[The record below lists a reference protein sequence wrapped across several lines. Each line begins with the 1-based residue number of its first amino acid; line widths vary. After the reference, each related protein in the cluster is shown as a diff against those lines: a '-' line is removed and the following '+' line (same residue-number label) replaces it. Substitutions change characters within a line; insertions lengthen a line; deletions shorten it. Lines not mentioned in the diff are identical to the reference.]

1 MANKLNFFRGEYSKF
16 LELVENQQ
24 IVATNLYFTV
34 PDATPKENDKKS
46 SSFCVFHGTNLLA
59 SATHEA
65 DLNKVIGDVSA
76 LTERIN
82 NISSELATYTMSAIT
97 VDDKNVKE
105 AYQLIKTVGE
115 TSEAVGDTI
124 KVYNDSALNNV
135 ELISKTEN
143 KKQTQFLKFTY
154 TLADGSSKEVEF
166 DVSSLLVQSE
176 FKNGLLVNENGEVSV
191 KLGEN
196 ITNSEG
202 VVISKNFLT
211 FEGNVDGEKALAVR
225 SMDTDALVLHQP
237 LTVAGL
243 SGSFG
248 AGNYENGDE
257 IPSGTSI
264 YTILENIL
272 CKESY
277 PTTTAITNSNA
288 SVSMKDLTLTLD
300 KSGDQEV
307 GTLVKL
313 TTGKTNGVTVTKTD
327 PKISGMVYGFSVE
340 AGKKQQFSNDMISAS
355 THTSISSNTYTISA
369 TINNGFTADTTTNV
383 KTTPTTV
390 SGESSASLAETTLG
404 CVSEGSNKITIN
416 ATGATYSYS
425 GDAVTFVHSGNTYD
439 TFYFCSN
446 LKKTDANHKLSRT
459 ATSGLSNT
467 PTKSANTTITGKY
480 KYFMGGSQ
488 LQDPKDLTSD
498 AIRGLVKNGWV
509 TKDGTTSIGTWQ
521 SPGYSVVIACPS
533 KYKLATIT
541 DSMGNSYL
549 GKFSKTATIAVKTG
563 AINTNY
569 TVYMYPLENNDKMD
583 FKNITLTKA

>member
-34 PDATPKENDKKS
+34 PDATPKEDDKKS

-82 NISSELATYTMSAIT
+82 NISSELATYTISAIT

-115 TSEAVGDTI
+115 TSEGVGEVI
-124 KVYNDSALNNV
+124 KVYNDSALNDVKLVN
-135 ELISKTEN
+135 SGKT
-143 KKQTQFLKFTY
+143 QYLSFTY

-191 KLGEN
+191 KLGADST
-196 ITNSEG
+196 TN
-202 VVISKNFLT
+202 KNFLT
-211 FEGNVDGEKALAVR
+211 FEGSVDGEKALAVR
-225 SMDTDALVLHQP
+225 SMDTDCTVTTQKII
-237 LTVAGL
+237 VAGGPL
-243 SGSFG
+243 DSTSLRNILPKDADGNAYISGGTNVQSLLMSLFTKVNWPAPTLTEG
-248 AGNYENGDE
+248 K
-257 IPSGTSI
+257 ISTSI
-264 YTILENIL
+264 GAPSYTLKNG
-272 CKESY
+272 
-277 PTTTAITNSNA
+277 TTGVANNS
-288 SVSMKDLTLTLD
+288 TI
-300 KSGDQEV
+300 EV
-307 GTLVKL
+307 GTDLTMSEATLSTVSSSTTARTFGEFTYGYSSASSFTDISTANT
-313 TTGKTNGVTVTKTD
+313 TTGKS
-327 PKISGMVYGFSVE
+327 ISV
-340 AGKKQQFSNDMISAS
+340 SA
-355 THTSISSNTYTISA
+355 TSITVNSSNYTMSS
-369 TINNGFTADTTTNV
+369 TFTGFTQTG
-383 KTTPTTV
+383 KTATASQTASAVTL
-390 SGESSASLAETTLG
+390 SSCT
-404 CVSEGSNKITIN
+404 CRVIEGSNK
-416 ATGATYSYS
+416 
-425 GDAVTFVHSGNTYD
+425 VTVSVGGPKGVC
-439 TFYFCSN
+439 TFGEIPSKFICSN
-446 LKKTDANHKLSRT
+446 VKTFDASKKTAVQSAKTVT
-459 ATSGLSNT
+459 ATTAPSNS
-467 PTKSANTTITGKY
+467 KSISVTGSY

-488 LQDPKDLTSD
+488 LQDPSSLDSD
-498 AIRGLVKNGWV
+498 AIRGLGKEGWV
-509 TKDGTTSIGTWQ
+509 TKDGTTSIGTWT

-549 GKFSKTATIAVKTG
+549 GKFSKTATISVKTG

-569 TVYMYPLENNDKMD
+569 TVYMYPLANNDKMD

>member
-82 NISSELATYTMSAIT
+82 NISSELATYTISAIT

-115 TSEAVGDTI
+115 TSEGVGEVI
-124 KVYNDSALNNV
+124 KVYNDSALKDVKLVN
-135 ELISKTEN
+135 SGKT
-143 KKQTQFLKFTY
+143 QYLSFTY
-154 TLADGSSKEVEF
+154 TLADNTESTVEF

-191 KLGEN
+191 KLGADST
-196 ITNSEG
+196 TN
-202 VVISKNFLT
+202 KNFLT

-225 SMDTDALVLHQP
+225 SMDTDCTVTTQKII
-237 LTVAGL
+237 VAGGPL
-243 SGSFG
+243 DSTSLRNILPKDADGNAYISGGTNVQSLLMSLFTKVNWPAPTLTEG
-248 AGNYENGDE
+248 K
-257 IPSGTSI
+257 ISTSI
-264 YTILENIL
+264 GAPRYTLKNG
-272 CKESY
+272 
-277 PTTTAITNSNA
+277 TTGVTNNS
-288 SVSMKDLTLTLD
+288 TI
-300 KSGDQEV
+300 EV
-307 GTLVKL
+307 GTDLTMSEATLSTVSSSTTARTFGEFTYGYSSASSFTDISTANT
-313 TTGKTNGVTVTKTD
+313 TTGKS
-327 PKISGMVYGFSVE
+327 ISV
-340 AGKKQQFSNDMISAS
+340 SA
-355 THTSISSNTYTISA
+355 TSITVNSSNYTMSS
-369 TINNGFTADTTTNV
+369 TFTGFTQSG
-383 KTTPTTV
+383 KTATPSQTASAVTLS
-390 SGESSASLAETTLG
+390 SGT
-404 CVSEGSNKITIN
+404 CRVIEGSNK
-416 ATGATYSYS
+416 
-425 GDAVTFVHSGNTYD
+425 VTVSVGGPKGVC
-439 TFYFCSN
+439 TFGEIPSKFICSN
-446 LKKTDANHKLSRT
+446 VKTFDASKKTAVQSEKTVT
-459 ATSGLSNT
+459 ATTAPSNS
-467 PTKSANTTITGKY
+467 KSITVTGSY

-488 LQDPKDLTSD
+488 SQDPSSLDSD
-498 AIRGLVKNGWV
+498 AIRGLGKNGWV
-509 TKDGTTSIGTWQ
+509 TQDGTTSIGTWT
-521 SPGYSVVIACPS
+521 SPGYSAVIACPS

-569 TVYMYPLENNDKMD
+569 TVYMYPLANNDKMD